1 MGRPGHWLSSRLLHA
16 LLKYFCKVPVLAE
29 RRCRGAGLQQQCP
42 PCFLSGGSP
51 LTPCFSLSLLWFD
64 FCLSHL
70 ILLCCSVA
78 GSYSSWPHGLQH
90 ARLLCPS
97 LSPRMC
103 TNSCQLIGDITFSSS
118 ATSFSFYPQ
127 SFSASG
133 SFPTNWPFASRGQS
147 IGTSAS
153 LSVLPMNI
161 QDWFPLG
168 LTGSISLQSKGLWR
182 VCSNTA
188 VQKHRFFGTQPS

>member
-29 RRCRGAGLQQQCP
+29 WRCRGAGLQQQCP

-90 ARLLCPS
+90 ARLLCPL
-97 LSPRMC
+97 LS
-103 TNSCQLIGDITFSSS
+103 
-118 ATSFSFYPQ
+118 
-127 SFSASG
+127 SG
-133 SFPTNWPFASRGQS
+133 
-147 IGTSAS
+147 
-153 LSVLPMNI
+153 
-161 QDWFPLG
+161 
-168 LTGSISLQSKGLWR
+168 
-182 VCSNTA
+182 VCSNSCPLSRWCHPTISSSTA
-188 VQKHRFFGTQPS
+188 PSTSALNLSQYQGLFQWVSSLHQVAILLELQLHYQSFWWIFRIDFL